1 MERKKRKNLLE
12 RAAESLAL
20 PEDVLAGA
28 SCVRLVGRSE
38 VYVENHRGILSYG
51 EEEIRISGGKV
62 MIRVVG
68 TGLRLCSMTAEDL
81 MITGMITAVEL
92 E

>member
-1 MERKKRKNLLE
+1 MECKKRKNLLE
-12 RAAESLAL
+12 RAAETLAL

-28 SCVRLVGRSE
+28 SCVRIVGCSE

-51 EEEIRISGGKV
+51 ENEILLNGGKV
-62 MIRVVG
+62 MIRVAG
-68 TGLRLCSMTAEDL
+68 AGLRLRSMTAEDL
-81 MITGMITAVEL
+81 LITGLITTVEL